1 MRHLVSIGTPRH
13 AGDPATACS
22 RRCEFSTYGLVVP
35 ALHDF
40 GGYVVASGCG
50 RDTLG
55 TAGSA
60 PLGFGGA
67 PLRLAER
74 EARNPPSGR
83 ASLWASAELRCASP
97 SERLG
102 TRPPGEQVSLA
113 ADLRTVLSIG
123 RPSMYDGHCVR
134 EGGAD
139 AELTRNPDGSPLA
152 LDECLGD
159 VEAESGPLDLG
170 FDPRLDT

>member
-1 MRHLVSIGTPRH
+1 VAPCASPLAELSCLRSHLLPPSLATRWDAPPRLHWYARHS
-13 AGDPATACS
+13 GDPATACS

-35 ALHDF
+35 ALDNF
-40 GGYVVASGCG
+40 GGYVVASGVWTGNARHCY
-50 RDTLG
+50 
-55 TAGSA
+55 SA
-60 PLGFGGA
+60 
-67 PLRLAER
+67 
-74 EARNPPSGR
+74 
-83 ASLWASAELRCASP
+83 
-97 SERLG
+97 
-102 TRPPGEQVSLA
+102 TRVA
-113 ADLRTVLSIG
+113 TDLRTVLSIG

-170 FDPRLDT
+170 FDPRLDS